1 MPLRIWL
8 GVVLFFVAIALF
20 IKGSILAFALYA
32 FVAALLL
39 SRLIVLLAT
48 RGISVSRELSLEEA
62 NIGET
67 LAVITKVANMGAFPI
82 LWLSVHD
89 VLAKN
94 LPVEGKRGELLTL
107 LPRRTKS
114 FLYKVT
120 LTRRGYHQVGP
131 LFTEAVDPFGFNRS
145 FRRIPPADYVTVYPR
160 ILPLG
165 GLAFPILRPS
175 GEVRIT
181 HRAYEDPSRIRGVRE
196 YMRGDPLNRI
206 HWKISAKLAKLYS
219 KVYEPSAVTGIT
231 VALDFS
237 RSNYAADASLADSE
251 FVVERS
257 DLAVTFA
264 ASLAYDSLK
273 RRLKVGFLTNGIDAA
288 ERVKE
293 EMRPKRFRR
302 RTETE
307 AAAEEEPRPLVG
319 PVHTRAS
326 SSASQSL
333 RIIRTLARLELVD
346 DPPLEKVLFDE
357 EGRISRDTALVVVA
371 PKIGRVLAENITA
384 LRRAGMTVYIFLVSP
399 YEEDLLSAR
408 TELGD
413 YSIPM
418 QQIGSEDD
426 ILALAVGERISV

>member
-8 GVVLFFVAIALF
+8 GVVLLF
-20 IKGSILAFALYA
+20 LAMSLLIKGSILAFALYA
-32 FVAALLL
+32 LIAALLL
-39 SRLIVLLAT
+39 SRLTVLLAT
-48 RGISVSRELSLEEA
+48 RRISVSRELSLEEA

-67 LAVITKVANMGAFPI
+67 LAVITKVANTGAFPI
-82 LWLSVHD
+82 LWVSVHD
-89 VLAKN
+89 LLPKN
-94 LPVEGKRGELLTL
+94 LPVDGKRGELLTL
-107 LPRRTKS
+107 LPRRAKT
-114 FLYKVT
+114 FLYRVT

-145 FRRIPPADYVTVYPR
+145 FRRIPAADYVTVYPK

-165 GLAFPILRPS
+165 GLVFPILRPS

-196 YMRGDPLNRI
+196 YMQGDPLNRI
-206 HWKISAKLAKLYS
+206 HWKVSAKLAKLYS

-231 VALDFS
+231 LALDFN
-237 RSNYAADASLADSE
+237 RLNYTTDPSLGDSE

-264 ASLAYDSLK
+264 ASLAYDSL
-273 RRLKVGFLTNGIDAA
+273 RQRLKVGFLTNGVDAA

-293 EMRPKRFRR
+293 EMRPRTFGRR
-302 RTETE
+302 AEME
-307 AAAEEEPRPLVG
+307 AAAEEAPRPLAG
-319 PVHTRAS
+319 PIHIRAS

-357 EGRISRDTALVVVA
+357 EGHIPRDTALVVVA
-371 PKIGRVLAENITA
+371 PKVGRALAENIMA
-384 LRRAGMTVYIFLVSP
+384 LRRAGMSVYIFLVSP
-399 YEEDLLSAR
+399 YEGALSAAR
-408 TELGD
+408 AELGNF
-413 YSIPM
+413 SIPM

-426 ILALAVGERISV
+426 ILGLAIEERVRV